1 MKPIAESE
9 LVLNKD
15 GSIYHLH
22 LHPEQIAETILIVG
36 DQGRVQEISKHF
48 DRIEYRISNREFLTH
63 TGYLG
68 SHRIS
73 ALSTGI
79 GPDNIDIVL
88 NELDAL
94 FNIDLKNRQV
104 KKQKRKARII
114 RLGTSGALQKDI
126 PIDSFIASEHAIG
139 LDNLMYFYENK
150 CLNIQLAESFK
161 RQINWPQHLTQP
173 YFCSGSQSLLRK
185 FPEIKKGITATAP
198 GFYGPQNRTLRLKK
212 TTPNLDELLA
222 AFEYE
227 NLKITNFEM
236 ETSALYGFG
245 KLLDHECLTICAI
258 LANRATKRYSKNHK
272 KTIASMITYV
282 LEQLNND

>member
-9 LVLNKD
+9 LVINKD

-48 DRIEYRISNREFLTH
+48 DRVEYRVANREFLTH

-73 ALSTGI
+73 VLSTGI

-88 NELDAL
+88 NEIDAL
-94 FNIDLKNRQV
+94 FNIDLINRKV
-104 KKQKRKARII
+104 KKQKRKVRII

-126 PIDSFIASEHAIG
+126 AVDSLIASEHAVG

-150 CLNIQLAESFK
+150 CLNTQLAESFK
-161 RQINWPQHLTQP
+161 RQIYWPQHLTQP
-173 YFCSGSQSLLRK
+173 YFCSGSQSLLRT

-212 TTPNLDELLA
+212 TTPKLDELLA

-236 ETSALYGFG
+236 ETAALYGFG

-258 LANRATKRYSKNHK
+258 LANRATKRYSKNK
-272 KTIASMITYV
+272 KITIASMITYV
-282 LEQLNND
+282 LEKLNNE